1 MTFTPEKDLANH
13 VRFIAE
19 YEDGSSDVFAVPECS
34 LNQGPMPIARIVA
47 HEWQTE
53 GYLKPGKIKRVRR
66 LTTEEFMSGVMG
78 WRLHH
83 DPPTD
88 SVRGH

>member
-13 VRFIAE
+13 IRFIAE
-19 YEDGSSDVFAVPECS
+19 YEDGSSVCLQPGVQPRARAV
-34 LNQGPMPIARIVA
+34 ARSVA
-47 HEWQTE
+47 REWQTD

-78 WRLHH
+78 WC
-83 DPPTD
+83 
-88 SVRGH
+88 